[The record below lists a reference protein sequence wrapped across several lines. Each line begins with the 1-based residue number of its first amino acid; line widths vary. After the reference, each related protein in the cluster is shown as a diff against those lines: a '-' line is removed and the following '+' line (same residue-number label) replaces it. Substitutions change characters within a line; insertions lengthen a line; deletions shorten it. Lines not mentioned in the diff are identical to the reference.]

1 MIFQLDPDYP
11 YFPHPL
17 DVPESDREE
26 DSLFAVG
33 GDLSPER
40 LVAAYS
46 YGIFPWTDF
55 TLLDVPEGEREWW
68 NQLHWHCPYERFV
81 IFPDEIHVSHS
92 LRTRLNKGD
101 YVTTFDTAFD
111 KVIDGCSKLRIDQP
125 GAWLGSQMVEAYTKL
140 HKIGVAHSVE
150 VWNKGE
156 LIGGLYGVM
165 VNGVFCGES
174 MFSLKP
180 DASKVA
186 LVALA
191 HRLQKMGA
199 KMIDCQF
206 ETPHLRS
213 MGGRNIPLSEYLNIM
228 NSEQKD

>member
-1 MIFQLDPDYP
+1 
-11 YFPHPL
+11 
-17 DVPESDREE
+17 
-26 DSLFAVG
+26 
-33 GDLSPER
+33 
-40 LVAAYS
+40 
-46 YGIFPWTDF
+46 
-55 TLLDVPEGEREWW
+55 
-68 NQLHWHCPYERFV
+68 
-81 IFPDEIHVSHS
+81 
-92 LRTRLNKGD
+92 
-101 YVTTFDTAFD
+101 
-111 KVIDGCSKLRIDQP
+111 
-125 GAWLGSQMVEAYTKL
+125 MVEAYTKL
-140 HKIGVAHSVE
+140 PKIGVAHSVE

-191 HRLQKMGA
+191 HRLQQMGA

-213 MGGRNIPLSEYLNIM
+213 MGGRHIPLSEYLNIM